1 MNKQYFDTIDETLY
15 EEKLDNGLRVCLLPK
30 PELAKTYGVFMTNY
44 GSIDQSFVPIGQ
56 AEAIN
61 VPDGIAHFLEHKLF
75 EKEDR
80 DVFTDFT
87 KQAASPN
94 AFTSFTETAYLF
106 SATSNIEKNVLT
118 LVDFVQDPYFSE
130 QSVEKEKGIIAQEI
144 NMYDDQPDWRLFMG
158 TNKALFHN
166 HPVNIDIAG
175 TVDSI
180 YTITKDDLYTCY
192 HTFYHPE
199 NMILFV
205 TGNFDAQEMMNLI
218 KENQQKKSFDKL
230 DDIKRQFPEE
240 PDTVKE
246 KNLKINMPVSIPKC
260 AVGIKEPNKWL
271 EGEEYLKRD
280 LFVDMVLDHFFS
292 TGGEFYQKL
301 YDEDLIDNS
310 FFFESNLQTSF
321 GYVSI
326 GSNTNNPETF
336 SSRVQ
341 ELLLSTKDL
350 EISEADFER
359 MKKKK
364 MGQLLR
370 AMNSLEFIANQFAT
384 LSFKKVNLFD
394 IVPFIQKLTV
404 QDVNAFLN
412 SWIEEERLATCTIQN
427 QTVDK

>member
-1 MNKQYFDTIDETLY
+1 MNKQYFDTVDETLY
-15 EEKLDNGLRVCLLPK
+15 EEKLDNGLQICLLPK

-44 GSIDQSFVPIGQ
+44 GSVDQSFVPIGQ
-56 AEAIN
+56 TEAIT

-205 TGNFDAQEMMNLI
+205 TGNFDAQEMMDLI
-218 KENQQKKSFDKL
+218 RENQQKKSFDKL
-230 DDIKRQFPEE
+230 EDIKRQFPEE

-246 KNLKINMPVSIPKC
+246 KNLMINMPVSIPKC
-260 AVGIKEPNKWL
+260 AIGIKEPNKL
-271 EGEEYLKRD
+271 LQGEEYLKRD

-310 FFFESNLQTSF
+310 FFFESNLQSSF

-326 GSNTNNPETF
+326 GSNTNNPEAF

-341 ELLLSTKDL
+341 DMLLSTKDL
-350 EISEADFER
+350 EISEAAFER

-404 QDVNAFLN
+404 QDINVFLN

-427 QTVDK
+427 QTVNK

>member
-15 EEKLDNGLRVCLLPK
+15 EEKLDNGLQVCLLPK

-56 AEAIN
+56 TEAIT

-246 KNLKINMPVSIPKC
+246 KNLMINMPVSIPKC
-260 AVGIKEPNKWL
+260 AVGIKEPNKQL

-326 GSNTNNPETF
+326 GSNTNNPEAF

-341 ELLLSTKDL
+341 ELLLSTKDH

-404 QDVNAFLN
+404 QDVNVFLN

>member
-1 MNKQYFDTIDETLY
+1 MNKQYFDTVDETLY
-15 EEKLDNGLRVCLLPK
+15 EEKLDNGLQVCLLPK

-56 AEAIN
+56 TEAIT

-199 NMILFV
+199 NMVLFV

-218 KENQQKKSFDKL
+218 RENQQKKSFDKL
-230 DDIKRQFPEE
+230 DDIKRKFPEE

-246 KNLKINMPVSIPKC
+246 KNLMINMPVSIPKC
-260 AVGIKEPNKWL
+260 AVGIKEPNKPL
-271 EGEEYLKRD
+271 EGEEYLQRD

-292 TGGEFYQKL
+292 SGGDFYQKL

-326 GSNTNNPETF
+326 GSNTNNPEAF

-341 ELLLSTKDL
+341 EMLLSTKDL
-350 EISEADFER
+350 EISEAAFER

-404 QDVNAFLN
+404 QDINAFLN

-427 QTVDK
+427 QSVNK